1 MSIRTP
7 FVATA
12 FALAL
17 LAGCGQKEE
26 AAAPAEQAAVATTTS
41 AASTMAA
48 QVSAFRANDLKTLLA
63 AALPPAQLDKL
74 RAEWDAERQQ
84 PLSEEERLEFAEN
97 WGKLT
102 APDGIDRI
110 MAEIEPQLV
119 ELKPQMAGLIGMG
132 QVLASSAI
140 AQSTDL
146 TAEQKAQATQ
156 FMNGLGAWAM
166 KTDFSD
172 PALLRQSLT
181 ALAEGLRATGIKTLD
196 DARALTFD
204 ELLVRIGQAMG
215 GFKQALAVYG
225 FSLDEMADSVK
236 TELVS
241 ENGDSARV
249 KVSYALFGAPMS
261 FESDMERVDGQWYG
275 KDMLEQ
281 IRKEEAEAAAG
292 AGAEAEA
299 STGS

>member
-1 MSIRTP
+1 MSIRVP
-7 FVATA
+7 FAATA
-12 FALAL
+12 LALAL

-26 AAAPAEQAAVATTTS
+26 AAAPAAEQAAVATTS
-41 AASTMAA
+41 AASTMSA
-48 QVSAFRANDLKTLLA
+48 QVSAFRANDLKSLLES
-63 AALPPAQLDKL
+63 ALPPAQLDKL
-74 RAEWDAERQQ
+74 RAEWDTERQQ

-110 MAEIEPQLV
+110 MAEVEPQLAK
-119 ELKPQMAGLIGMG
+119 LKPQIAGLIGMG
-132 QVLASSAI
+132 QGAATVMI
-140 AQSTDL
+140 AQSTEL
-146 TAEQKAQATQ
+146 TADQKAQATQ
-156 FMNGLGAWAM
+156 FMNGLSAWAM
-166 KTDFSD
+166 KTDFAD

-181 ALAEGLRATGIKTLD
+181 ALGEGLRATGIQTLD
-196 DARALTFD
+196 EARALSFD

-225 FSLDEMADSVK
+225 FSLDEMADSIK

-241 ENGDSARV
+241 ENGNSARV
-249 KVSYALFGAPMS
+249 KVSYALFGTPMS
-261 FESDMERVDGQWYG
+261 FESDMERVDGRWYG

-292 AGAEAEA
+292 AEA

>member
-1 MSIRTP
+1 MSIRLP
-7 FVATA
+7 FAA
-12 FALAL
+12 AALAFVL
-17 LAGCGQKEE
+17 LTGCGQKED
-26 AAAPAEQAAVATTTS
+26 AAAPAEQAAQATTS

-48 QVSAFRANDLKTLLA
+48 QVSAFRANDLKSLLE

-74 RAEWDAERQQ
+74 RADWDAERQE

-110 MAEIEPQLV
+110 MAEIEPQLA
-119 ELKPQMAGLIGMG
+119 ELKPQMAGLIAMG
-132 QVLASSAI
+132 QGVATMTI
-140 AQSTDL
+140 AQSTEL
-146 TAEQKAQATQ
+146 TEEQKAQATQ
-156 FMNGLGAWAM
+156 FMNGLSAWAS
-166 KTDFSD
+166 KTDFTD

-181 ALAEGLRATGIKTLD
+181 ALAEGLRATGIQTLE
-196 DARALTFD
+196 DARALSFD
-204 ELLVRIGQAMG
+204 ELLTRVGKALG

-241 ENGDSARV
+241 ETGDSARV
-249 KVSYALFGAPMS
+249 KVSYSLFGTPLS
-261 FESDMERVDGQWYG
+261 FESDMERVDGRWYG

-281 IRKEEAEAAAG
+281 IRKDEAEAASG
-292 AGAEAEA
+292 AAAEAA
-299 STGS
+299 TGS

>member
-1 MSIRTP
+1 MSIRLP
-7 FVATA
+7 FAATA
-12 FALAL
+12 LALAL

-26 AAAPAEQAAVATTTS
+26 AAAPAEQVAVATAS
-41 AASTMAA
+41 ASSTLSA
-48 QVSAFRANDLKTLLA
+48 QVSAFRANDLKALLA

-110 MAEIEPQLV
+110 MAEVEPQLAQM
-119 ELKPQMAGLIGMG
+119 KPQMAGLIAMG
-132 QVLASSAI
+132 QGVATMTI
-140 AQSTDL
+140 AQSTEL
-146 TAEQKAQATQ
+146 TEEQKAQATQ
-156 FMNGLGAWAM
+156 FMNGLGAWAS
-166 KTDFSD
+166 KTDFTD

-196 DARALTFD
+196 DARALSFD
-204 ELLVRIGQAMG
+204 ELLVRVGQAMG

-241 ENGDSARV
+241 ENGNSARV
-249 KVSYALFGAPMS
+249 RVSYALFGTPLS
-261 FESDMERVDGQWYG
+261 FESDMERVDGRWYG

>member
-1 MSIRTP
+1 MSIRLP
-7 FVATA
+7 FAA
-12 FALAL
+12 AALAFVL
-17 LAGCGQKEE
+17 LTGCGQKED
-26 AAAPAEQAAVATTTS
+26 AAAPAEQAAQATTS

-48 QVSAFRANDLKTLLA
+48 QVSAFRANDLKSLLE

-74 RAEWDAERQQ
+74 RADWDAERQE

-110 MAEIEPQLV
+110 MAEIEPQLA
-119 ELKPQMAGLIGMG
+119 ELKPQMAGLIAMG
-132 QVLASSAI
+132 QGVATMTI
-140 AQSTDL
+140 AQSTEL
-146 TAEQKAQATQ
+146 TEEQKAQATQ
-156 FMNGLGAWAM
+156 FMNGLSAWAS
-166 KTDFSD
+166 KTDFTD

-181 ALAEGLRATGIKTLD
+181 ALAEGLRATGIQTLEE
-196 DARALTFD
+196 ARALSFD
-204 ELLVRIGQAMG
+204 ELLNRVGQALG

-225 FSLDEMADSVK
+225 FSLDEMADSVR

-241 ENGDSARV
+241 EDGNNARV
-249 KVSYALFGAPMS
+249 KVSYALFGTPLS
-261 FESDMERVDGQWYG
+261 FESDMERVDGRWYG

-292 AGAEAEA
+292 GSNDAEA